1 MLSQL
6 FDHDWETLVW
16 IAIGFGGQGLFMMR
30 FLVQWWSSEKAKQVV
45 VPVAF
50 WYFSIAGGV
59 VLTVY
64 AFHRNDP
71 VFLFGQALGLL
82 IYFRNLAL
90 HYKGKGGASA
100 S

>member
-1 MLSQL
+1 M
-6 FDHDWETLVW
+6 FGYDWEALIW

-50 WYFSIAGGV
+50 WYFSILGGI

-64 AFHRNDP
+64 AIHRNDP
-71 VFLFGQALGLL
+71 VFIFGQGLGLI
-82 IYFRNLAL
+82 IYFRNLHL
-90 HYKGKGGASA
+90 HYKGKGRAAAS
-100 S
+100 

>member
-1 MLSQL
+1 M
-6 FDHDWETLVW
+6 FGYDWETLIW
-16 IAIGFGGQGLFMMR
+16 IAIGFGGQALFMMR

-64 AFHRNDP
+64 AVHRNDP
-71 VFLFGQALGLL
+71 VFIFGQGLGLI
-82 IYFRNLAL
+82 IYFRNLFL
-90 HYKGKGGASA
+90 HYRGQGRGAA